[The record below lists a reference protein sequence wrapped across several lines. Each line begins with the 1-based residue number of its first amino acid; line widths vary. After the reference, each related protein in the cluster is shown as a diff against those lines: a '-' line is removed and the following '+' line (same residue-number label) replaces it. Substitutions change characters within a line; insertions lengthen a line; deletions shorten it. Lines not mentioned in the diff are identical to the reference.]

1 MALEELKEAAHLVG
15 RFPVLW
21 IPGMI
26 AGLLVSSLW
35 VLYNL
40 TGTFFTSRLL
50 IFACLVLILFTVG
63 TYCVIKTSDGS
74 LRTMLAEGTRHYF
87 RVLLPQLVI
96 GFFVMLVFVLV
107 MITATFVT
115 GGTPDLVLMSMI
127 SLFITIPTLF
137 LTFFYDTA
145 AVLEDKKVF
154 DSLKRSIELTA
165 THAGETLVYFIISA
179 VICCA
184 DFFVFSIVWEAALFD
199 KLEPITTYNE
209 TQIAAFT
216 PDQLITMIG
225 PDGMWITAVVL
236 FIGIMLVVPLL
247 LAFKVC
253 FFRKLAGST
262 IIVQQQTG
270 EYDSKGRW
278 YKY

>member
-1 MALEELKEAAHLVG
+1 MALSELKEAAHLVG

-21 IPGMI
+21 IPGI
-26 AGLLVSSLW
+26 VTGLLAASLW

-40 TGTFFTSRLL
+40 SGTFFTSRLL
-50 IFACLVLILFTVG
+50 ILAGLVLVFFFAG
-63 TYCVIKTSDGS
+63 TYGVIKTCEGS
-74 LRTMLAEGTRHYF
+74 ARTLFTEGARYYF

-96 GFFVMLVFVLV
+96 GFSVMLVFVLV
-107 MITATFVT
+107 MITATFAT
-115 GGTPDLVLMSMI
+115 GGTPDIVLLSLI
-127 SLFITIPTLF
+127 SIFITIPTLF

-145 AVLEDKKVF
+145 AVLEDRKVF

-165 THAGETLVYFIISA
+165 THTWKTLVFFIISA
-179 VICCA
+179 AICFV
-184 DFFVFSIVWEAALFD
+184 DFFVLSIIWEAALFD
-199 KLEPITTYNE
+199 KIEPVSTYNE

-225 PDGMWITAVVL
+225 PDGMWITAVLL
-236 FIGIMLVVPLL
+236 FIGIALILPLL

-253 FFRKLAGST
+253 FFKKLAGST
-262 IIVQQQTG
+262 ILIQQVTG